1 MVIDDFDLVR
11 MVVFPNEA
19 NSPLV
24 VDTDRMLPVP
34 VALQR
39 FKPVAGRHA
48 EIVESL
54 GNVQQTQFA
63 KRGVLN
69 ICRKPP
75 ASSAGPDRRGFSV
88 SKADDHSGKDIT
100 YNVMRY
106 KPRRF

>member
-1 MVIDDFDLVR
+1 MA
-11 MVVFPNEA
+11 VFPNEA

-24 VDTDRMLPVP
+24 VDTDRMLPAP
-34 VALQR
+34 VALPR

-63 KRGVLN
+63 KRCILN

-75 ASSAGPDRRGFSV
+75 ASSAGPDRRGQRLESRRSFQ
-88 SKADDHSGKDIT
+88 H
-100 YNVMRY
+100 YNG
-106 KPRRF
+106 